1 MKRTLLMLP
10 TLLLIVSCHGQEHQK
25 EQIKESTDK
34 MAQEEPEGT
43 WKVNREFDED
53 GNLIRYDSIYS
64 WSSSNYDKN
73 LAKIDRDSLLQSF
86 TSRFSN
92 GRSPFDEEGFNNF
105 FADDSLFT
113 QHFFSDDFFESKL
126 GKDFMDLNQMQKHM
140 EAMQHQFMK
149 RYGPESEQSKK
160 EHM

>member
-1 MKRTLLMLP
+1 MKRTLLMVP

-25 EQIKESTDK
+25 EQLTESKDN
-34 MAQEEPEGT
+34 MAQEEPEGS

-86 TSRFSN
+86 KSRFSQ
-92 GRSPFDEEGFNNF
+92 GFSPFNEEGFNHF

-113 QHFFSDDFFESKL
+113 QHFFDDDFFQSRL

-140 EAMQHQFMK
+140 EAMQQKFLE
-149 RYGPESEQSKK
+149 RYGPESEQLKK
-160 EHM
+160 EKM